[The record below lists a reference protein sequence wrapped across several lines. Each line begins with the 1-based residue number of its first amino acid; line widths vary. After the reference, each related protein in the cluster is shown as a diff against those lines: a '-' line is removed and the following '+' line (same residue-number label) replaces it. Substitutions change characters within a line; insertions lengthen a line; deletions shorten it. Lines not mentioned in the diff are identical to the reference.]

1 MERWSEAPC
10 TYFLTTPPVFIIPQQ
25 MLPKNAYVVVLKLVA
40 LVFSPLRDCGLIV
53 YNLINGHVS
62 SKYVL

>member
-1 MERWSEAPC
+1 MR
-10 TYFLTTPPVFIIPQQ
+10 VFIIPQQ

-40 LVFSPLRDCGLIV
+40 LVFSPIRDCGLIV

-62 SKYVL
+62 SKYVLWIVAVIAVTLL

>member
-1 MERWSEAPC
+1 MR
-10 TYFLTTPPVFIIPQQ
+10 VFIIPQQ